1 MRAAATLIRKEGR
14 QVHFLLRISGKLM
27 ALKKKTIAIMI
38 ICFVVLS
45 ATIAYTLE
53 PGTFHNWFNAFYWVM
68 TTMATVGYGD
78 YFAATAA
85 GKLFTIFLYV
95 FGIGLLSLV
104 IGKVVEAMGEMQRR
118 RGAGTLNFHGEN
130 HVILINW
137 SRKTQAAV
145 DEILCYAPKC
155 RIVIIDETGQHP
167 LEQME
172 QVHFISGD
180 ASSDEI
186 LLKAGIRAAR
196 AAIVFGD
203 TRIDEASLI
212 DGKSLLIVSSIERI
226 APQVHTTVEIMQEQ
240 NIKNFRHV
248 EVNEF
253 VLSHDAVS
261 RLAVRSA
268 LQEGNSEVISQ
279 LLSRQHG
286 DDIYEVPRNAAWRTY
301 GEAFQGLLVQG
312 ATLISDR
319 GDLGINRKLD
329 QPIPADARLYI
340 VSDEE
345 TYRRI
350 KG

>member
-1 MRAAATLIRKEGR
+1 M
-14 QVHFLLRISGKLM
+14 HFLLKLSGKLI

-38 ICFVVLS
+38 LCFVVLS
-45 ATIAYTLE
+45 ATIAFALE
-53 PGTFHNWFNAFYWVM
+53 PETFNSWFNAFYWVM

-78 YFAATAA
+78 FFAATAA
-85 GKLFTIFLYV
+85 GKVFTIFLYV

-118 RGAGTLNFHGEN
+118 RGEGTLSFHGAD
-130 HVILINW
+130 HVVLINW

-155 RIVIIDETGQHP
+155 RIVIIDESGRHP

-186 LLKAGIRAAR
+186 LMKASIGRAR

-203 TRIDEASLI
+203 IRIDEASLV
-212 DGKSLLIVSSIERI
+212 DGKSLLIISSIERI
-226 APQVHTTVEIMQEQ
+226 APQVHTTVEIMQEK

-248 EVNEF
+248 QVNEF

-268 LQEGNSEVISQ
+268 LQEGNSEVLSQ

-286 DDIYEVPRNAAWRTY
+286 DDIYEVPLDAGWRTY
-301 GEAFQGLLVQG
+301 GEAFQALLLQG
-312 ATLISDR
+312 ATLLSDR

-329 QPIPADARLYI
+329 QPIPADARLY
-340 VSDEE
+340 VVADEE

>member
-1 MRAAATLIRKEGR
+1 M
-14 QVHFLLRISGKLM
+14 HFLLKISGKLM
-27 ALKKKTIAIMI
+27 ALKKKTITIMI
-38 ICFVVLS
+38 LVFVVLS
-45 ATIAYTLE
+45 STIAYTLE

-78 YFAATAA
+78 FFAATAA
-85 GKLFTIFLYV
+85 GKLFTIFLYI

-104 IGKVVEAMGEMQRR
+104 IGKVVEAMGEVQRR
-118 RGAGTLNFHGEN
+118 RGAGTLSFHGQN
-130 HVILINW
+130 HVVLINW

-180 ASSDEI
+180 ASSDDI
-186 LLKAGIRAAR
+186 LLKAGIQSAR

-226 APQVHTTVEIMQEQ
+226 APQVHTTVEIMQEK

-286 DDIYEVPRNAAWRTY
+286 DDIYEVPLNAAWRTY
-301 GEAFQGLLVQG
+301 GEAFQGLLLQG
-312 ATLISDR
+312 ATLLSDR

-329 QPIPADARLYI
+329 QPIPKDARLYI